1 MIMSLIIKRDFHP
14 MKSLL
19 TTLALTSAATAF
31 GCDNPF
37 GYSYIAET
45 TKVGH
50 YEFEQYVT
58 TSVGRDLGAGY
69 DGGYRGY
76 ALKSEFE
83 FGLSANEDIQLSLN
97 QFNLHSAGQKGFRF
111 DGVDVEYKRMLA
123 NPDKAD
129 WGRAYTLEL
138 GYSQADSGSG
148 ELRSRY
154 KFEAKY
160 IFQHNFGENSP
171 WIYVAN
177 IGGEIAYTPSI
188 SESTFE
194 LQLSQGI
201 AYQLNRNWAV
211 GLECVAVAEWA
222 EFNNFEQSGVL
233 AGPMLNYRK
242 DNFSVSLTVMSQLT
256 GAPANRGRL
265 NVSEFSPLEFRVL
278 ASWEF

>member
-1 MIMSLIIKRDFHP
+1 MFINVLTLKTV
-14 MKSLL
+14 SLL
-19 TTLALTSAATAF
+19 TLTASATAL

-37 GYSYIAET
+37 GYSYSAET
-45 TKVGH
+45 TKAGH

-76 ALKSEFE
+76 AIKSEFE

-97 QFNLHSAGQKGFRF
+97 QLYLHSAGRKGLRF

-138 GYSQADSGSG
+138 GYSQVDSGSG

-160 IFQHNFGENSP
+160 IIQHNFGDNSP
-171 WIYVAN
+171 WMYVAN
-177 IGGEIAYTPSI
+177 IGGEVTYTPS
-188 SESTFE
+188 SAETAFE
-194 LQLSQGI
+194 LQLSQGL
-201 AYQLNRNWAV
+201 AYQLNKNWAV
-211 GLECVAVAEWA
+211 GIECVAVAEWV
-222 EFNNFEQSGVL
+222 EFNNFEESAVL
-233 AGPMLNYRK
+233 AGPMMNYRK
-242 DNFSVSLTVMSQLT
+242 DNFSASLTVMAQLT

-265 NVSEFSPLEFRVL
+265 NVAEFSPMEVRLKV
-278 ASWEF
+278 AWEF